1 MNEEI
6 KNGEKIISQK
16 INVTEIQI
24 LADKP
29 NAMYINGL
37 LETKEDKTDLFFVSI
52 DKTYREKICLL
63 KTKINK
69 ENIQNN
75 QDKQIIYYFD
85 IDLKNIDMEKS
96 YYLEIENSM
105 LKIPNQTYKGK
116 LFNLYIT
123 DNVFYIHSNIS
134 VKITDENRT
143 LDKDI
148 NENKDI
154 TTDNSSNINGAY
166 KKQEDN
172 IKSKKE
178 IRRENRRKNKRNKN
192 KKRKE
197 QKESINNVQN
207 KEINTICV
215 QNVDNFSQIQP
226 QNQPENQSKKEI
238 SKKLKVKL
246 EEQLI
251 EKLDDINQNI
261 RYETEI
267 QSIGILNSKDKGEY
281 IWFELSIDKY
291 IDETVEFLD
300 VRKIKVYLESSNIEE
315 CIEENSNSEIYQ
327 NEKFKIQNAK
337 KHYGYVRKNLDGL
350 YYFDFKILDICNYM
364 CKYTLYIEI
373 EGNSKIIELPEIKV
387 INEYLEITD
396 GKIQIKKI
404 NNLVPKTNPINNI
417 SYLKYNI
424 SFLDVQKINGL
435 DKIIGNLIISKVVKG
450 KEEIVKH
457 IPKMYIVSLDKKYI
471 YELKLIKINNDL
483 NIYYFELNLEGKP
496 KTKYILQCFLEDEE
510 LVKDSNSINN
520 SLSDKYIQLKNVSIS
535 IKGEEL
541 EII

>member
-1 MNEEI
+1 MNEDKKQE
-6 KNGEKIISQK
+6 EKTISQK

-37 LETKEDKTDLFFVSI
+37 LEAKEDKIELSFVSI
-52 DKTYREKICLL
+52 DKKYMEKINIL
-63 KTKINK
+63 KTKSNK
-69 ENIQNN
+69 ENEKN
-75 QDKQIIYYFD
+75 IYYFD

-96 YYLEIENSM
+96 YYLELDNNM

-134 VKITDENRT
+134 VKIPDENTT
-143 LDKDI
+143 LDRD
-148 NENKDI
+148 KDI

-166 KKQEDN
+166 NKQDDN
-172 IKSKKE
+172 VKSKKE

-197 QKESINNVQN
+197 QKESINDVQN

-215 QNVDNFSQIQP
+215 QNVDNFSQ
-226 QNQPENQSKKEI
+226 NQPNTEI
-238 SKKLKVKL
+238 SKELKQKL

-291 IDETVEFLD
+291 IDETLEFLD
-300 VRKIKVYLESSNIEE
+300 IRKIKVYLESSDITE
-315 CIEENSNSEIYQ
+315 CISDAENINKEVYQ
-327 NEKFKIQNAK
+327 KEKFKIQNSK
-337 KHYGYVRKNLDGL
+337 KHYGYIRKNLDGL
-350 YYFDFKILDICNYM
+350 YYFDFKISDICNYI
-364 CKYTLYIEI
+364 CKYILYIEI
-373 EGNSKIIELPEIKV
+373 EGNTREIKLPKTTV
-387 INEYLEITD
+387 INENIEIND

-404 NNLVPKTNPINNI
+404 NNIVPKVNPINNI

-435 DKIIGNLIISKVVKG
+435 EKLIGNIVISKVIKG
-450 KEEIVKH
+450 KEELLKY
-457 IPKMYIVSLDKKYI
+457 IPKMYIVSLDEKYV
-471 YELKLIKINNDL
+471 YELKLIKSSNNL

-496 KTKYILQCFLEDEE
+496 RTKYILKCILEEE
-510 LVKDSNSINN
+510 EYVKDKELLKESINN
-520 SLSDKYIQLKNVSIS
+520 NIINSCSDKYIQLKNLSIS